1 MAIQYSAPLQA
12 LINARSSGA
21 RAPFDRGDLRGRL
34 RACSAMVRVEN
45 AVDASAGDV
54 VGFFELE
61 PGIRLMSVNLKA
73 SPVVNTGVNIADFE
87 LIAYNPADPTNT
99 NKHVVLVPQLTPH
112 SNTAG
117 NNTVGDT
124 GGTIMPEVAAQL
136 ARQFPLEV
144 GYDTGGTDVYWNPK
158 LVQLKPSAYAWDL
171 PGAYSPG
178 TSGVVGER
186 VLDGGVYYK
195 CVESYNSTDSTFAAD
210 LAAGYWERVSDTYS
224 YVNGDYVIDSNEV
237 YRCNTDHVAVTSF
250 ATGYAAGY
258 WTQEFGI
265 IDISDACPVPDGV
278 SGVNPGSFGVG
289 IRGVSGTV
297 DFAADAMLQLNL
309 TYLHE

>member
-34 RACSAMVRVEN
+34 RACSAMARVAN

-73 SPVVNTGVNIADFE
+73 SPVVNTGASVADFE
-87 LIAYNPADPTNT
+87 LIAYDPSDPTNT
-99 NKHVVLVPQLTPH
+99 DKHVVLVPQLTPH
-112 SNTAG
+112 SDTCG
-117 NNTVGDT
+117 NDTVGDED
-124 GGTIMPEVAAQL
+124 GNIMPEVAAQL

-158 LVQLKPSAYAWDL
+158 LLQLNPTAYAWAA
-171 PGAYSPG
+171 PVAYSAG
-178 TSGVVGER
+178 TTDNLGER

-195 CVESYNSTDSTFAAD
+195 CVQNYDSTGSTFAAD

-237 YRCNTDHVAVTSF
+237 YRCVTDHIAVTSF
-250 ATGYAAGY
+250 ATGYAAGHFV
-258 WTQEFGI
+258 QEFGI

-278 SGVNPGSFGVG
+278 SGVNTGSFGVG

-297 DFAADAMLQLNL
+297 DFGADAMLQLNL